1 MFKRID
7 HVEILPQNPDATIRF
22 YTDVFGFR
30 VTSRIPV
37 KAPPLQEVIY
47 LQLGDTVIEILAV
60 DHPAA
65 KSQTPWQV
73 GYRTLALEVEDMAQ
87 AVAYLE
93 TRGITISR
101 PPVDLGDSFRAEI
114 EDPDGLSIELREW
127 KKSKA

>member
-7 HVEILPQNPDATIRF
+7 HIEIVPQNPDATIRF
-22 YTDVFGFR
+22 YTDVLGFR

-37 KAPPLQEVIY
+37 KAPRLRDVTY
-47 LQLGDTVIEILAV
+47 LQLGETGIEIPSV
-60 DHPAA
+60 DRPAA

-73 GYRTLALEVEDMAQ
+73 GYRTLALEVEDMAR

-93 TRGITISR
+93 KRGVTISR
-101 PPVDLGDSFRAEI
+101 PPVNLGDSFRAEI